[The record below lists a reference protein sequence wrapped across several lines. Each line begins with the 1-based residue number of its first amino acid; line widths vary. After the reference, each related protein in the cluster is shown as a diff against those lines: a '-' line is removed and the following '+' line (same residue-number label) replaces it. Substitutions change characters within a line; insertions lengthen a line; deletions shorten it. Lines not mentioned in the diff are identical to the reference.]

1 MFWLALIGVIT
12 FIYWSRSKRTVVAE
26 QAYRHSLHRLRHDPR
41 NPDLRQQALGLG
53 RQYASL
59 LRGSSGHALFDEV
72 ALMND
77 INAACAG
84 VTAQEHSTP
93 TTHADSI
100 ELRLEKLKSLR
111 QYGLIDE
118 AEYAQRRKEILASI

>member
-12 FIYWSRSKRTVVAE
+12 FIFWSRSKRTVVAE

-53 RQYASL
+53 RQHASL
-59 LRGSSGHALFDEV
+59 LRGSSGHALFAEV

-77 INAACAG
+77 INTGCAG
-84 VTAQEHSTP
+84 GMPQEQCTHP
-93 TTHADSI
+93 TGSV
-100 ELRLEKLKSLR
+100 ELRLEKLQSLR

-118 AEYAQRRKEILASI
+118 AEYAQRRKEILGSI

>member
-12 FIYWSRSKRTVVAE
+12 FIFWSRSKRTVIAE
-26 QAYRHSLHRLRHDPR
+26 QAYRHSLHRLRHDPG

-84 VTAQEHSTP
+84 GMPQEQCIHP
-93 TTHADSI
+93 TGSV
-100 ELRLEKLKSLR
+100 ELRLEKLQSLR

-118 AEYAQRRKEILASI
+118 AEYAQRRKEILKSI

>member
-12 FIYWSRSKRTVVAE
+12 FIFWSRSKRTVAAE

-41 NPDLRQQALGLG
+41 NQDLRQQALGLG
-53 RQYASL
+53 RQYANL
-59 LRGSSGHALFDEV
+59 LRGSNGHALFDEV
-72 ALMND
+72 ALMTD

-84 VTAQEHSTP
+84 AMGQEQSTHP
-93 TTHADSI
+93 TDSV
-100 ELRLEKLKSLR
+100 ELRLEKLQSLR

-118 AEYAQRRKEILASI
+118 AEYAQRRKEILGAI